1 MSHNVIVAQSGGPSP
16 VINSSLR
23 GIIETCKMFPDQ
35 FGRIYGGWHGIEGV
49 LKEELLDLSAQD
61 EEEISLLRNTPAAG
75 SIGTCRYKLKDSQV
89 KDFQRLLEVFRTHD
103 IGYFFYIGG
112 NDSQHTAFRVS
123 ELAKNSGLDL
133 IAVGVPKTIDND
145 LGDNEFTLIDHTPG
159 YGSVARYWSHIIQN
173 ANEENMGSSP
183 ADPVLVIQA
192 MGRKIGYIP
201 AASRLADPERKIP
214 LQIYLA
220 ESKVPVETLADNVN
234 DQLKQDGRCIV
245 VISEG
250 FDAGNIGEVKDA
262 FGHTS
267 FGSSKASV
275 FQTVVNYLNSKGLK
289 AKGSARGQVMGTDQR
304 HSAAYASIVDL
315 DEAYRVGQKAVE
327 IASKEEN
334 GWMATILREPGFIYN
349 VKYDKVPLQKVAL
362 SERSFPEKWIAPS
375 RFDVTDEFLDY
386 VRPLIGED
394 WPSVPIINGRQR
406 FSKFQMIFADKKL
419 PDYLPQAYQKE
430 NI

>member
-183 ADPVLVIQA
+183 ADRYWL
-192 MGRKIGYIP
+192 
-201 AASRLADPERKIP
+201 
-214 LQIYLA
+214 
-220 ESKVPVETLADNVN
+220 
-234 DQLKQDGRCIV
+234 
-245 VISEG
+245 
-250 FDAGNIGEVKDA
+250 
-262 FGHTS
+262 
-267 FGSSKASV
+267 
-275 FQTVVNYLNSKGLK
+275 
-289 AKGSARGQVMGTDQR
+289 
-304 HSAAYASIVDL
+304 
-315 DEAYRVGQKAVE
+315 YRRWAV
-327 IASKEEN
+327 
-334 GWMATILREPGFIYN
+334 R
-349 VKYDKVPLQKVAL
+349 
-362 SERSFPEKWIAPS
+362 
-375 RFDVTDEFLDY
+375 
-386 VRPLIGED
+386 
-394 WPSVPIINGRQR
+394 
-406 FSKFQMIFADKKL
+406 
-419 PDYLPQAYQKE
+419 
-430 NI
+430 